1 MKYCMSCGT
10 QTPDPAAFCPA
21 CGTRVETVAAE
32 TAPVETAVV
41 EAAVVEAP
49 PAKPRRN
56 VKDLVFS
63 IVAMASGIEGAV
75 LAGIFSFFVL
85 FPVGGIIYNLIAPT
99 AGSIVGLIFSRLVRE
114 PQNASRARAARITS
128 TVSIIVSAVAVL
140 LSIVWTVIFFAV
152 VRLQQ

>member
-75 LAGIFSFFVL
+75 LSGILSVAAFFPL
-85 FPVGGIIYNLIAPT
+85 AGIIYNFLAPLL
-99 AGSIVGLIFSRLVRE
+99 GIVGLIFAGLVRE
-114 PQNASRARAARITS
+114 PQNAARAKAGRITS
-128 TVSIIVSAVAVL
+128 LVSIIVAAVSFPVA
-140 LSIVWTVIFFAV
+140 IVWTVFFMENFAH
-152 VRLQQ
+152 

>member
-10 QTPDPAAFCPA
+10 QMPDTAAFCPA

-32 TAPVETAVV
+32 TVAV

-56 VKDLVFS
+56 VKDLIFS

-75 LAGIFSFFVL
+75 LAGIFSL
-85 FPVGGIIYNLIAPT
+85 FAIVPAAGIIYNFLTPLP
-99 AGSIVGLIFSRLVRE
+99 GIVGLIFAKLVRE
-114 PQNASRARAARITS
+114 PQNAARAKAGRITS
-128 TVSIIVSAVAVL
+128 LVSIIVSAVSFPVA
-140 LSIVWTVIFFAV
+140 IVWTVFFMENFAH
-152 VRLQQ
+152 